1 MVAKFWKFFDNR
13 D

>member
-1 MVAKFWKFFDNR
+1 VAKFWKFFDNR